1 MGVILSHLQLIKKI
15 HFEFQN
21 EPFSHFYVDQLEL
34 FGVWI
39 LSEVTSER
47 CTEVTSY
54 KIQEDATITMCRNSN
69 FELILPMK
77 VGYFSKIAEIV
88 STHCKKCPELPRH
101 LKTVSHCFL
110 NVSYNWYKSLPGFK
124 IFIIILALILV
135 RLRSVN

>member
-47 CTEVTSY
+47 CTDVPSY
-54 KIQEDATITMCRNSN
+54 KIQEDTTITMCRNSN

-77 VGYFSKIAEIV
+77 VGYFSKIEEI
-88 STHCKKCPELPRH
+88 SLTALLPNWS
-101 LKTVSHCFL
+101 KTANHFAKDLSVYC
-110 NVSYNWYKSLPGFK
+110 
-124 IFIIILALILV
+124 LV
-135 RLRSVN
+135 ASPNS